1 MVGGTD
7 GINIW
12 VPVHDEAAALVRLA
26 SQGIGVTPGSPF
38 AVLPN
43 MPAHIRVT
51 CGLVGTEH
59 EALADQIA
67 AAANTA
73 GWAGRG
79 R

>member
-1 MVGGTD
+1 
-7 GINIW
+7 
-12 VPVHDEAAALVRLA
+12 
-26 SQGIGVTPGSPF
+26 
-38 AVLPN
+38 

-51 CGLVGTEH
+51 CGLVGTRH